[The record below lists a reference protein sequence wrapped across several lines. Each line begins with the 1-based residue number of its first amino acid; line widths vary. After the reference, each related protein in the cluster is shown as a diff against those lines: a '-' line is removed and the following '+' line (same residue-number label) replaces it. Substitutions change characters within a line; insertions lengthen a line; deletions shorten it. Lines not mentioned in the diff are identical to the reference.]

1 MINEKADVN
10 KLFFRKIILLMVF
23 TVILTGLIPSIFD
36 FEKYY
41 GISRFINPGYTS
53 ILLDGK
59 FEFYATIFMSFFSL
73 ISLIL
78 IYFFVPIGKYFFL
91 TYFSLNFFLIMFG
104 GDIINYGV
112 LYPVEWLKNVTEAL
126 LLYQMFLGT
135 FDIIKG
141 PQLHF
146 LTILQDTKHHN

>member
-1 MINEKADVN
+1 MINEKVDVN
-10 KLFFRKIILLMVF
+10 KLFFRRIILLMVF

-53 ILLDGK
+53 VLLDGK

-104 GDIINYGV
+104 GDIINYGF
-112 LYPVEWLKNVTEAL
+112 LYPLEWLKNVTEAL
-126 LLYQMFLGT
+126 LLYQMFLGGNKEN
-135 FDIIKG
+135 FRKKIKIISK
-141 PQLHF
+141 F
-146 LTILQDTKHHN
+146 LKS

>member
-10 KLFFRKIILLMVF
+10 KLFFRRIILLMVF

-53 ILLDGK
+53 VLLDGK
-59 FEFYATIFMSFFSL
+59 FELYASIFMSFFSL

-91 TYFSLNFFLIMFG
+91 AYFSLNFFLIMFG
-104 GDIINYGV
+104 GDIINYGF
-112 LYPVEWLKNVTEAL
+112 LYPLEWLKNVTEAL
-126 LLYQMFLGT
+126 LLYQMFLGGNKEN
-135 FDIIKG
+135 FRK
-141 PQLHF
+141 
-146 LTILQDTKHHN
+146 KN

>member
-53 ILLDGK
+53 VLLDGK

-104 GDIINYGV
+104 GDIINYGF
-112 LYPVEWLKNVTEAL
+112 LYPLEWLKNVIEAL
-126 LLYQMFLGT
+126 LFYQMFLGGNKEN
-135 FDIIKG
+135 FRK
-141 PQLHF
+141 
-146 LTILQDTKHHN
+146 KN

>member
-10 KLFFRKIILLMVF
+10 KLFFRRIILLMVF

-53 ILLDGK
+53 VLLDGK

-73 ISLIL
+73 ICLIL

-104 GDIINYGV
+104 GDIINYGF
-112 LYPVEWLKNVTEAL
+112 LYPLEWLKNVTEGL
-126 LLYQMFLGT
+126 LLYQMFFGAN
-135 FDIIKG
+135 KE
-141 PQLHF
+141 HF
-146 LTILQDTKHHN
+146 QIRKFKT

>member
-1 MINEKADVN
+1 MINKKVDVN
-10 KLFFRKIILLMVF
+10 KLFFRRIILLMVF

-53 ILLDGK
+53 VLLDGK
-59 FEFYATIFMSFFSL
+59 FELYATIFMSFFSL

-78 IYFFVPIGKYFFL
+78 IYFFVPIGKYFFS

-104 GDIINYGV
+104 GDIINYGF
-112 LYPVEWLKNVTEAL
+112 LYPLEWLKNVTEAL
-126 LLYQMFLGT
+126 LLYQMFLGGNKEN
-135 FDIIKG
+135 FRK
-141 PQLHF
+141 
-146 LTILQDTKHHN
+146 KN

>member
-10 KLFFRKIILLMVF
+10 KLFFRRIILLMVF

-53 ILLDGK
+53 VLLDGK

-91 TYFSLNFFLIMFG
+91 TYFSLNFFF
-104 GDIINYGV
+104 NYV
-112 LYPVEWLKNVTEAL
+112 WW
-126 LLYQMFLGT
+126 
-135 FDIIKG
+135 
-141 PQLHF
+141 
-146 LTILQDTKHHN
+146 

>member
-10 KLFFRKIILLMVF
+10 KLFFRRIILLMVF

-41 GISRFINPGYTS
+41 GISRFINPGYIS
-53 ILLDGK
+53 VLLDGK

-104 GDIINYGV
+104 GDIINYGF
-112 LYPVEWLKNVTEAL
+112 LYPLEWLKNVTEAL
-126 LLYQMFLGT
+126 LLYQMFLGGNKEN
-135 FDIIKG
+135 FRKKIKIKSS
-141 PQLHF
+141 F
-146 LTILQDTKHHN
+146 KNFEN

>member
-41 GISRFINPGYTS
+41 GISRFINPGYLS
-53 ILLDGK
+53 VLLDSK

-73 ISLIL
+73 FSLIL

-104 GDIINYGV
+104 GDIINYGF
-112 LYPVEWLKNVTEAL
+112 LYPLEWLKNVTEAL
-126 LLYQMFLGT
+126 LLYQMFLGGNKEN
-135 FDIIKG
+135 FR
-141 PQLHF
+141 
-146 LTILQDTKHHN
+146 TKIQN